1 MAGWRMTNN
10 GRSAGLH
17 APSGPAEQE
26 VKLFGYSPSCVEAIA
41 DAIRHA
47 GISPLDLDAM
57 EHLAQRSSRLS
68 ETFMC

>member
-1 MAGWRMTNN
+1 MVGWRMTNN

-26 VKLFGYSPSCVEAIA
+26 AIA

-57 EHLAQRSSRLS
+57 ERFGCTES
-68 ETFMC
+68 